1 MNVHE
6 LAKKYEDYM
15 LDLRHYF
22 HMHPELGLHEENTS
36 KRIQEE
42 LGKMGVPYEVV
53 GNRNVVG
60 KIVGAKPGKALAIRA
75 DIDALP
81 MQEEIDWEYKST
93 VPGVMHAC
101 GHDVHAST
109 LLAAAKCLVD
119 IQDSIAGTI
128 YLCFQIAEEISGGG
142 PQDILAY
149 LKALPGGVDEVIG
162 NHIAGPL
169 PVGVSASKHG
179 SMCAGNCQWRITVRG
194 VGGHGSRP
202 DRAVDPIR
210 PAAQI
215 LTQVTTIPSNYFSPF
230 SPLVISP
237 CMIHGGTAYN
247 IIPDEC
253 YIEGNIRYFHAEDLD
268 KVLDMMGKIAKNTAE
283 SFGATAK
290 IEKIAYCLP
299 VENDNAVTDKCI
311 KAMEEVGLK
320 YVEMPEE
327 NMGSDDFSFMTVG
340 VPACYVQIGAQSTLE
355 GTSSNHHNT
364 KFFLDEKG
372 FLPVVEFFTQ
382 YVVDNYT
389 E

>member
-1 MNVHE
+1 M
-6 LAKKYEDYM
+6 
-15 LDLRHYF
+15 
-22 HMHPELGLHEENTS
+22 
-36 KRIQEE
+36 
-42 LGKMGVPYEVV
+42 
-53 GNRNVVG
+53 
-60 KIVGAKPGKALAIRA
+60 
-75 DIDALP
+75 
-81 MQEEIDWEYKST
+81 
-93 VPGVMHAC
+93 
-101 GHDVHAST
+101 
-109 LLAAAKCLVD
+109 
-119 IQDSIAGTI
+119 
-128 YLCFQIAEEISGGG
+128 
-142 PQDILAY
+142 
-149 LKALPGGVDEVIG
+149 
-162 NHIAGPL
+162 
-169 PVGVSASKHG
+169 PVGVGASKHG

-253 YIEGNIRYFHAEDLD
+253 YIEGNLRYFHAEDLD